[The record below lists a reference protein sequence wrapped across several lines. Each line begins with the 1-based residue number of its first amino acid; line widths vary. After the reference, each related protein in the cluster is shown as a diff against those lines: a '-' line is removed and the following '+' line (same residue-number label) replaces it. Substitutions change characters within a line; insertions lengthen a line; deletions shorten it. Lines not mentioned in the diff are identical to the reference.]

1 VVRSFIVPALI
12 LAAAVNAA
20 CLDRLISRGQE
31 PASVKPAAQARQSAG
46 IVAGAPIVAGSST
59 LRLPSEPD
67 GPARIP
73 VAAYGNLILLRT
85 GPQGGTSGPP
95 IYESWDPASG
105 AVSAVANWPA
115 AEAARERITGAS
127 GDWLVVVRDQGPSS
141 STATVVLRNLK
152 TGEARAIGS
161 SGDSNGPPRVAAAEG
176 WAAWF
181 DGSSTPAMMHVYDIN
196 GSTDRTFAVRSRNI
210 SYLAVGNGAVAW
222 WQSFGSQA
230 PQILVRDA
238 ASSKFDSIPAN
249 SVTALALSGD
259 GHTAVWIQGSSS
271 SNPGLFVRDLATGQG
286 GRLLGGQAVG
296 VSLSASG
303 PYISWQP
310 GGGGQVSAAG
320 IYNAQTH
327 ELRIVQPAS
336 GSIPRLARLMGRW
349 FVWSE
354 VPAQTSAGASLG
366 SGCCFFVRL
375 SN

>member
-1 VVRSFIVPALI
+1 MS
-12 LAAAVNAA
+12 
-20 CLDRLISRGQE
+20 
-31 PASVKPAAQARQSAG
+31 AS
-46 IVAGAPIVAGSST
+46 
-59 LRLPSEPD
+59 
-67 GPARIP
+67 
-73 VAAYGNLILLRT
+73 
-85 GPQGGTSGPP
+85 
-95 IYESWDPASG
+95 
-105 AVSAVANWPA
+105 
-115 AEAARERITGAS
+115 
-127 GDWLVVVRDQGPSS
+127 
-141 STATVVLRNLK
+141 VVLRNLK
-152 TGEARAIGS
+152 TGEARTIGS

-181 DGSSTPAMMHVYDIN
+181 DGSSAPAMMHVYDIN
-196 GSTDRTFAVRSRNI
+196 GSADRTFAVRSRNI
-210 SYLAVGNGAVAW
+210 SYLAVGSGAVAW

-238 ASSKFDSIPAN
+238 SSSKFDSIPAN
-249 SVTALALSGD
+249 SVTALALAGD

-271 SNPGLFVRDLATGQG
+271 SNPGLFVHDISTGQG

-303 PYISWQP
+303 PYVSWQP

-320 IYNAQTH
+320 VYNAQTH

-336 GSIPRLARLMGRW
+336 GSSPRIARLLGRW

-354 VPAQTSAGASLG
+354 VPVQTSGASLG